1 MASSSGE
8 TAPLLG
14 GGGSS
19 SHAAAATS
27 AAAASAASAA
37 PKPPNPG
44 KSKLSISVSAEDS
57 LEPSASMAAAAAA
70 GLADHPAGT
79 VAEGSVNNGGETPMD
94 AETMQKLV
102 QAAKLRKWLL
112 WTAVATVIVLIA
124 ILVAGV
130 VLRRQIPR
138 NYTSGCADNFD
149 LRADYFP
156 DKVELPPDAGIDFA
170 VTYSMYYKTLI
181 NHIADR
187 RYVLYQCGTE
197 KPRVDEG
204 QPPPIAIPPFDV
216 ASELAST
223 THAIEVRS
231 VLEALPERCGRGLM
245 PSWMHRAGEPR
256 TTQLLGR
263 RWSLKL
269 QADRDTITSPCLQQL
284 IEDGTIGELRQ
295 NLDSVDLSFAAADAL
310 FPDDVAIAVS
320 AVEEESPEQVA
331 PSAAR
336 PPAATVAIADP
347 RVRAAAVLVRASALG
362 RPSSGCSTLARR
374 TTWSA
379 RRWSSSK
386 ASASATRAAAPAR
399 ARCRRPWARSRQ

>member
-1 MASSSGE
+1 MASTLGE

-14 GGGSS
+14 GGSS
-19 SHAAAATS
+19 SSNAATTS
-27 AAAASAASAA
+27 ASDASAASKQ
-37 PKPPNPG
+37 PIHG
-44 KSKLSISVSAEDS
+44 KSKLSISVSAEDN

-124 ILVAGV
+124 ILVAGI

-181 NHIADR
+181 NHIEDKQP

-204 QPPPIAIPPFDV
+204 QQPPIAIPPFDV

-231 VLEALPERCGRGLM
+231 V
-245 PSWMHRAGEPR
+245 
-256 TTQLLGR
+256 
-263 RWSLKL
+263 
-269 QADRDTITSPCLQQL
+269 
-284 IEDGTIGELRQ
+284 
-295 NLDSVDLSFAAADAL
+295 
-310 FPDDVAIAVS
+310 
-320 AVEEESPEQVA
+320 
-331 PSAAR
+331 
-336 PPAATVAIADP
+336 
-347 RVRAAAVLVRASALG
+347 
-362 RPSSGCSTLARR
+362 
-374 TTWSA
+374 
-379 RRWSSSK
+379 
-386 ASASATRAAAPAR
+386 
-399 ARCRRPWARSRQ
+399 